1 MKKENNLKKEIDIV
15 FLLDRSGSMSG
26 LEQDTIGGYN
36 SYIKKQKNQKTK
48 ITTILFDH
56 DYEMINERKP
66 IKEIKK
72 LTEKEYFVRGS
83 TALFDALGKSI
94 NYMDR
99 QKKEKVIFI
108 ITTDGEENS
117 STEYTKEKIKE
128 LIKKHKTWEFIYI
141 GADIDSYKEG
151 MALGIN
157 KTNIANYQKNK
168 KGISK
173 MFNAVAKVSKM
184 YGDCEEIDE
193 SWKKELEGN

>member
-56 DYEMINERKP
+56 DYEMITERKP

>member
-1 MKKENNLKKEIDIV
+1 
-15 FLLDRSGSMSG
+15 
-26 LEQDTIGGYN
+26 
-36 SYIKKQKNQKTK
+36 
-48 ITTILFDH
+48 
-56 DYEMINERKP
+56 
-66 IKEIKK
+66 
-72 LTEKEYFVRGS
+72 
-83 TALFDALGKSI
+83 
-94 NYMDR
+94 MDR

-173 MFNAVAKVSKM
+173 MFNAVAKVSRM
-184 YGDCEEIDE
+184 YCDCEEIDE